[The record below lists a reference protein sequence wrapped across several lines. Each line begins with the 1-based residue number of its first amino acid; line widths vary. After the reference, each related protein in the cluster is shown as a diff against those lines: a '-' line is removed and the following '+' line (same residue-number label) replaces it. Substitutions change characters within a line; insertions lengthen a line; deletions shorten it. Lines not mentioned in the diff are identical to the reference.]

1 MMVLVALTCLSV
13 LVFADSSVLFREGLT
28 RVLESGGFEV
38 VGQASNAAELDL
50 LVASTNAS
58 LVILDIR
65 MPPTQTDEGL
75 VAAKRI
81 RRQHPEMGVLML
93 SQYVESHHALDLL
106 GQSPDRVGYLLK
118 DRFAD
123 LEEFL
128 DAVRRVGNGGSAVD
142 PRVVAQL
149 LGRKRSRDL
158 IEELTDREK
167 SVLALM
173 AEGRSN
179 DAIASGLKISPKTLE
194 AHIGT
199 IYSKLGLEPAGGDHR
214 RVLAVLNYLRSS

>member
-1 MMVLVALTCLSV
+1 VRVIVA
-13 LVFADSSVLFREGLT
+13 DDSVLFREGLT

-38 VGQASNAAELDL
+38 VGQASNADELDR
-50 LVASTNAS
+50 LVASANAS

-81 RRQHPEMGVLML
+81 RRQHPEIGVLML

-123 LEEFL
+123 LDEFL

-142 PRVVAQL
+142 PLVVSQL
-149 LGRKRSRDL
+149 LGRKRAHDL
-158 IEELTDREK
+158 IEDLTGRER

-179 DAIASGLKISPKTLE
+179 DAIASALKISPKTLE

>member
-1 MMVLVALTCLSV
+1 MRVII
-13 LVFADSSVLFREGLT
+13 ADDSVLFREGLA
-28 RVLESGGFEV
+28 RVLQGAGFDV
-38 VGQASNAAELDL
+38 VGQASNAEDLDRL
-50 LVASTNAS
+50 MARESAS

-81 RRQHPEMGVLML
+81 RHQHPEMGVLLL
-93 SQYVESHHALDLL
+93 SHHVESHHALELL
-106 GQSPDRVGYLLK
+106 GQSPERVGYLLK
-118 DRFAD
+118 DRVGD
-123 LEEFL
+123 LGEFL

-142 PRVVAQL
+142 PLVVSQL
-149 LGRKRSRDL
+149 LGRKRSLDL
-158 IEELTDREK
+158 IEDLTDREK

-179 DAIASGLKISPKTLE
+179 DAIASTLKISPKTLE

-199 IYSKLGLEPAGGDHR
+199 IYSKLGLEPAGADHR

>member
-1 MMVLVALTCLSV
+1 MRVIVA
-13 LVFADSSVLFREGLT
+13 DDSVLFREGLT

-38 VGQASNAAELDL
+38 VGQASNAEELDR
-50 LVASTNAS
+50 LVASANAS

-81 RRQHPEMGVLML
+81 RRQHPDIGVVML

-123 LEEFL
+123 LDEFL

-142 PRVVAQL
+142 PLVVSQL
-149 LGRKRSRDL
+149 LGRKRAHDL
-158 IEELTDREK
+158 IEDLTGRER

-179 DAIASGLKISPKTLE
+179 DAIASALKISPKTLE

>member
-1 MMVLVALTCLSV
+1 MRVII
-13 LVFADSSVLFREGLT
+13 ADDSVLFREGLA
-28 RVLESGGFEV
+28 RVLEGAGFEV
-38 VGQASNAAELDL
+38 VGQASNGEELDR
-50 LVASTNAS
+50 LVADERPA

-81 RRQHPEMGVLML
+81 RQQHPEMSVLLL
-93 SQYVESHHALDLL
+93 SHHVESHHALELL

-118 DRFAD
+118 DRVGD
-123 LEEFL
+123 LSEFL

-142 PRVVAQL
+142 PLVVSQL
-149 LGRKRSRDL
+149 LRRKRSLDL
-158 IEELTDREK
+158 IEDLTERER

-179 DAIASGLKISPKTLE
+179 DAIASRLKISPKTLE

-214 RVLAVLNYLRSS
+214 RVLAVLNYLRTS

>member
-1 MMVLVALTCLSV
+1 MRVIVA
-13 LVFADSSVLFREGLT
+13 DDSVLFREGLA
-28 RVLESGGFEV
+28 RVLEGAGFEV
-38 VGQASNAAELDL
+38 VGQASNTEELDR
-50 LVASTNAS
+50 LVAEETAS

-81 RRQHPEMGVLML
+81 RRQHPEMGVLLL

-106 GQSPDRVGYLLK
+106 GQSPDHVGYLLK

-123 LEEFL
+123 LGEFI

-149 LGRKRSRDL
+149 LGRKRSHDL
-158 IEELTDREK
+158 IEDLTDREK

>member
-1 MMVLVALTCLSV
+1 M
-13 LVFADSSVLFREGLT
+13 
-28 RVLESGGFEV
+28 LEAAGFEV
-38 VGQASNAAELDL
+38 VGQASNADELDR
-50 LVASTNAS
+50 LVERENPA

-123 LEEFL
+123 VSEFI
-128 DAVRRVGNGGSAVD
+128 DAVRRVGSGGSAVD
-142 PRVVAQL
+142 PLVVSQL

-158 IEELTDREK
+158 IEDLTDRER
-167 SVLALM
+167 SVLSLM

-179 DAIASGLKISPKTLE
+179 DAIASALKISPKTLE

-199 IYSKLGLEPAGGDHR
+199 IYSKLGLEPAGADHR

>member
-1 MMVLVALTCLSV
+1 VRVIVA
-13 LVFADSSVLFREGLT
+13 DDSVLFREGLT

-38 VGQASNAAELDL
+38 VGQASNADELDL

-123 LEEFL
+123 LDEFL

-142 PRVVAQL
+142 PLVVSQL
-149 LGRKRSRDL
+149 LGRKRAHDL
-158 IEELTDREK
+158 IEDLTGRER
-167 SVLALM
+167 SVLGLM

-179 DAIASGLKISPKTLE
+179 DAIASALKISPKTLE

>member
-1 MMVLVALTCLSV
+1 MIVAD
-13 LVFADSSVLFREGLT
+13 DSLLFREGLA
-28 RVLESGGFEV
+28 RVLGGAGFDV
-38 VGQASNAAELDL
+38 IGQASNVDELDRL
-50 LVASTNAS
+50 LARENAD

-65 MPPTQTDEGL
+65 MPPTQSDEGL

-81 RRQHPEMGVLML
+81 RHEHPEMGVLLL
-93 SQYVESHHALDLL
+93 SQYVESHHALELL

-118 DRFAD
+118 DRVAD
-123 LEEFL
+123 LGEFV
-128 DAVRRVGNGGSAVD
+128 DAVRRVGGGGSAVD
-142 PRVVAQL
+142 PLVVSRL
-149 LGRKRSRDL
+149 LGQKRSRDQL
-158 IEELTDREK
+158 EDLTERER

-179 DAIASGLKISPKTLE
+179 DAIATTLRISPKTLE

-199 IYSKLGLEPAGGDHR
+199 IYSKLGLEPAGSDHR

>member
-1 MMVLVALTCLSV
+1 MRVIVA
-13 LVFADSSVLFREGLT
+13 DDSVLFREGLA
-28 RVLESGGFEV
+28 RVLEGAGLEV
-38 VGQASNAAELDL
+38 VGQASNVDELDR
-50 LVASTNAS
+50 LVARESAS

-75 VAAKRI
+75 VAAIRI
-81 RRQHPEMGVLML
+81 RREHAEMGVLML
-93 SQYVESHHALDLL
+93 SQYVESHHALELL

-118 DRFAD
+118 DRIAD
-123 LEEFL
+123 LGEFL
-128 DAVRRVGNGGSAVD
+128 DAVHRVGNGGSAVD
-142 PRVVAQL
+142 PLVVSQL

-158 IEELTDREK
+158 IEDLTDRER
-167 SVLALM
+167 SVLSLM

-179 DAIASGLKISPKTLE
+179 DAIASALKISPKTLE

-199 IYSKLGLEPAGGDHR
+199 IYSKLGLEPAGTDHR

>member
-1 MMVLVALTCLSV
+1 MRVIVA
-13 LVFADSSVLFREGLT
+13 DDSVLFREGLT

-38 VGQASNAAELDL
+38 VGQASNADELDR
-50 LVASTNAS
+50 LVASANAS

-81 RRQHPEMGVLML
+81 RRQHPEIGVLML
-93 SQYVESHHALDLL
+93 SQYVESHHAIELL
-106 GQSPDRVGYLLK
+106 AQSPDRVGYLLK

-123 LEEFL
+123 LGEFL

-142 PRVVAQL
+142 PLVVSQL
-149 LGRKRSRDL
+149 LGRKRSHDL
-158 IEELTDREK
+158 IEDLTDRER
-167 SVLALM
+167 SVLSLM

-179 DAIASGLKISPKTLE
+179 DAIASALKISPKTLE

-214 RVLAVLNYLRSS
+214 RVLAVLNFLRSS

>member
-1 MMVLVALTCLSV
+1 M
-13 LVFADSSVLFREGLT
+13 
-28 RVLESGGFEV
+28 LEAAGFEV
-38 VGQASNAAELDL
+38 VGQASNTDELDR
-50 LVASTNAS
+50 LVESENVS

-81 RRQHPEMGVLML
+81 RREHPEIGVLML
-93 SQYVESHHALDLL
+93 SQYVESHHAIDLL

-123 LEEFL
+123 VGEFI
-128 DAVRRVGNGGSAVD
+128 DAVRRVGSGGSAVD
-142 PRVVAQL
+142 PLVVSQL

-158 IEELTDREK
+158 IEDLTDRER
-167 SVLALM
+167 SVLSLM

-179 DAIASGLKISPKTLE
+179 DAIASALKISPKTLE

-199 IYSKLGLEPAGGDHR
+199 IYSKLGLEPAGADHR

>member
-1 MMVLVALTCLSV
+1 MRVIL
-13 LVFADSSVLFREGLT
+13 ADDSLLFREGLA
-28 RVLESGGFEV
+28 RVLEGAGFEV
-38 VGQASNAAELDL
+38 VGQASDVDELDRIL
-50 LVASTNAS
+50 AQENAS
-58 LVILDIR
+58 VVILDIR

-81 RRQHPEMGVLML
+81 RRQHPDMGVLLL
-93 SQYVESHHALDLL
+93 SQYVESHHALELL

-123 LEEFL
+123 LGEFV
-128 DAVRRVGNGGSAVD
+128 DAVRRVGDGGSAVD
-142 PRVVAQL
+142 PLVVSQL

-158 IEELTDREK
+158 IEDLTDRER

-179 DAIASGLKISPKTLE
+179 DAIASALKISPKTLE

>member
-1 MMVLVALTCLSV
+1 MRVIVA
-13 LVFADSSVLFREGLT
+13 DDSVLFREGLA
-28 RVLESGGFEV
+28 RVLEAAGFEV
-38 VGQASNAAELDL
+38 VGQASNTDELDR
-50 LVASTNAS
+50 LVESQNVS

-81 RRQHPEMGVLML
+81 RRQHPEIGVLML
-93 SQYVESHHALDLL
+93 SQYVESHHAIDLL

-123 LEEFL
+123 VGEFI
-128 DAVRRVGNGGSAVD
+128 DAVRRVGSGGSAVD
-142 PRVVAQL
+142 PLVVSQL

-158 IEELTDREK
+158 IEDLTDRER
-167 SVLALM
+167 SVLSLM

-179 DAIASGLKISPKTLE
+179 DAIASALKISPKTLE

-199 IYSKLGLEPAGGDHR
+199 IYSKLGLEPAGADHR

>member
-1 MMVLVALTCLSV
+1 LRVIVA
-13 LVFADSSVLFREGLT
+13 DDSVLFREGLA
-28 RVLESGGFEV
+28 RVLEAAGFEV
-38 VGQASNAAELDL
+38 VGQASNTDELDR
-50 LVASTNAS
+50 LVESENVS

-81 RRQHPEMGVLML
+81 RREHPEIGVLML
-93 SQYVESHHALDLL
+93 SQYVESHHAIDLL

-123 LEEFL
+123 VGEFI
-128 DAVRRVGNGGSAVD
+128 DAVRRVGSGGSAVD
-142 PRVVAQL
+142 PLVVSQL

-158 IEELTDREK
+158 IEDLTDRES
-167 SVLALM
+167 SVLSLM

-179 DAIASGLKISPKTLE
+179 DAIASALKISPKTLE

-199 IYSKLGLEPAGGDHR
+199 IYSKLGLEPAGADHR
-214 RVLAVLNYLRSS
+214 RVLAVLDYLRSS

>member
-1 MMVLVALTCLSV
+1 MRVIVA
-13 LVFADSSVLFREGLT
+13 DDSVLFREGLA
-28 RVLESGGFEV
+28 RVLEAAGFEV
-38 VGQASNAAELDL
+38 VGQASNTDELDR
-50 LVASTNAS
+50 LVESENVS

-81 RRQHPEMGVLML
+81 RRQHPEIGVLML
-93 SQYVESHHALDLL
+93 SQYVESHHAIDLL
-106 GQSPDRVGYLLK
+106 GQSPDRVGYQLK

-123 LEEFL
+123 VGEFI
-128 DAVRRVGNGGSAVD
+128 DAVRRVGSGGSAVD
-142 PRVVAQL
+142 PLVVSQL

-158 IEELTDREK
+158 IEDLTDRER
-167 SVLALM
+167 SVLSLM

-179 DAIASGLKISPKTLE
+179 DAIASALKISPKTLE

-199 IYSKLGLEPAGGDHR
+199 IYSKLGLEPAGADHR

>member
-1 MMVLVALTCLSV
+1 LRVIVA
-13 LVFADSSVLFREGLT
+13 DDSVLFREGLA
-28 RVLESGGFEV
+28 RVLEAAGFEV
-38 VGQASNAAELDL
+38 VGQASNTDELDR
-50 LVASTNAS
+50 LVESENVS

-81 RRQHPEMGVLML
+81 RRQHPEIGVLML
-93 SQYVESHHALDLL
+93 SQYVESHHAIDLL

-123 LEEFL
+123 VGEFI
-128 DAVRRVGNGGSAVD
+128 DAVRRVGSGGSAVD
-142 PRVVAQL
+142 PLVVSQL

-158 IEELTDREK
+158 IEDLTDRER
-167 SVLALM
+167 SVLSLM

-179 DAIASGLKISPKTLE
+179 DAIASALKISPKTLE

-199 IYSKLGLEPAGGDHR
+199 IYSKLGLEPAGADHR

>member
-1 MMVLVALTCLSV
+1 LRVIVA
-13 LVFADSSVLFREGLT
+13 DDSVLFREGLA
-28 RVLESGGFEV
+28 RVLEGAGFEV
-38 VGQASNAAELDL
+38 VGQASNADELDV
-50 LVASTNAS
+50 LVADRKPS

-65 MPPTQTDEGL
+65 MPPTQSDEGL

-81 RRQHPEMGVLML
+81 RRQHPEIGVLVL
-93 SQYVESHHALDLL
+93 SQYVESHHALELL
-106 GQSPDRVGYLLK
+106 GENPDRVGYLLK

-123 LEEFL
+123 LGEFV
-128 DAVRRVGNGGSAVD
+128 DAVRRVGDGGSAVD
-142 PRVVAQL
+142 PLVVSQL

-158 IEELTDREK
+158 IEDLTDRER

-179 DAIASGLKISPKTLE
+179 DAIASALKISPKTLE

>member
-1 MMVLVALTCLSV
+1 VRVIVA
-13 LVFADSSVLFREGLT
+13 DDSVLFREGLV
-28 RVLESGGFEV
+28 RVLEGAGFEV
-38 VGQASNAAELDL
+38 VGQASNAEQLDR
-50 LVASTNAS
+50 LVAQERAS

-81 RRQHPEMGVLML
+81 RRDHPDMGVLLL
-93 SQYVESHHALDLL
+93 SHHVESHHAVELL
-106 GQSPDRVGYLLK
+106 GNSPDRVGYLLK
-118 DRFAD
+118 DRVGD
-123 LEEFL
+123 MSEFL

-142 PRVVAQL
+142 PLVVSQL

-158 IEELTDREK
+158 IEDLTDREK
-167 SVLALM
+167 SVLGLM

-179 DAIASGLKISPKTLE
+179 DAIASTLKISPKTIE

-199 IYSKLGLEPAGGDHR
+199 IYSKLGLEPAGADHR